1 MTLDDLMDVWRSQ
14 DAAPVHGVNETLL
27 RLALRED
34 EARLQ
39 KRRRR
44 ERWVI
49 YVASAA
55 LFVAMAFFLVVM
67 IYPHDDDVLT
77 GWDYVIPIV
86 GASFALLWGGAMYVS
101 QRAQALREQRFG
113 ASLRDQLAR
122 RIAQLDYEA
131 TRAVRLANVLAIQ
144 LPPMICATAFL
155 LATWRINDK
164 SFSDDGYL
172 LVSLIAVCAY
182 SFAAGVWQSRR
193 SVEQDI
199 VPRKLQLEAMLNE
212 LDAS

>member
-1 MTLDDLMDVWRSQ
+1 MNLDDLMEVWQSQ
-14 DAAPVHGVNETLL
+14 ETAPLHGVNETLL

-49 YVASAA
+49 YVASVGIFA
-55 LFVAMAFFLVVM
+55 AMAFFLVVM
-67 IYPHDDDVLT
+67 IYPRDDDVLT

-86 GASFALLWGGAMYVS
+86 GAAFALLWGGAMYVS
-101 QRAQALREQRFG
+101 HRAQALREQRFG
-113 ASLRDQLAR
+113 ESLRDQLGR

-131 TRAVRLANVLAIQ
+131 TRAVRLANVLVIQ
-144 LPPMICATAFL
+144 LPPLVCATAFL
-155 LATWRINDK
+155 LASWRINDK
-164 SFSDDGYL
+164 SFSDDGFL
-172 LVSLIAVCAY
+172 LVSLIVVCAY

-199 VPRKLQLEAMLNE
+199 VPRKRRLEAMLKE